1 MYIVLE
7 GIDGSG
13 KSTQSELLGNYL
25 LKNGF
30 KVKTIRE
37 PTNNKIGKLIREILT
52 QKDSTTPMMQK
63 TLGLLFAAD
72 RMHLSQEIEKLEKED
87 TIIISDRSFYS
98 SLVYQEPE
106 NWIKELNKFVKIPD
120 MVLLL
125 DIDVEKS
132 VTRTEGID
140 EFENIE
146 FLTEVRK
153 KYLKLAENNNNFK
166 IIDANKGINLISK
179 DIQKEIAPLLGIC
192 RSGIF

>member
-30 KVKTIRE
+30 KVKTIQE
-37 PTNNKIGKLIREILT
+37 PTNNEIGKLIREILT
-52 QKDSTTPMMQK
+52 QKDSTEPIMQK

-72 RMHLSQEIEKLEKED
+72 RMHLSQEIEKLENES
-87 TIIISDRSFYS
+87 TIVISDRSFYS
-98 SLVYQEPE
+98 SLVYQEPDT
-106 NWIKELNKFVKIPD
+106 WIKELNKYVKIPD
-120 MVLLL
+120 IVLLL

-132 VTRTEGID
+132 VMRTDGID

-146 FLTEVRK
+146 FLTEVRE
-153 KYLKLAENNNNFK
+153 KYLKLAENNDNFRIINANN
-166 IIDANKGINLISK
+166 GINLITK
-179 DIQKEIAPLLGIC
+179 DIQKEVAPLLGIC
-192 RSGIF
+192 KSGIF